1 MPYGKTAARQR
12 GDPLLP
18 PVRCV
23 HTSSLLRRRLSN
35 RLKLQRAWRSPTGLF
50 NPGFVWRRGATRILN
65 SLGPTGLCRLP
76 RWHRGTSPP
85 HGQLPWGARR
95 FFKNTFW
102 YP

>member
-65 SLGPTGLCRLP
+65 SFGSGWLLGCEWTRSLLAP
-76 RWHRGTSPP
+76 
-85 HGQLPWGARR
+85 
-95 FFKNTFW
+95 
-102 YP
+102 